1 MSEQTVFSKALFE
14 SELSAE
20 RKKNTEILS
29 SVDST
34 NTYLKNLCK
43 NRDMESG
50 YSVIANSQTNG
61 RGRLGKSFLSKIN
74 K

>member
-43 NRDMESG
+43 
-50 YSVIANSQTNG
+50 I
-61 RGRLGKSFLSKIN
+61 KIN
-74 K
+74 IKY